1 MTDLAF
7 TDAADLVALYGRRE
21 ASPLEALDA
30 CLERI
35 DAVNGVLNAYVTVDR
50 EGAREAA
57 ARLTDAAGHRAAARR
72 AGRHQGPDRDG
83 RACARRTARPSTPTT
98 CPTSTRCWSS
108 GCAHAGAIIVGKTNT
123 PEFGAGANTFNDVFG
138 ATRNPW
144 DPALTCGGS
153 SGGSAVA
160 LAAGMSP
167 ICEGSDL
174 GGSLRTPASFCGV
187 VGFRTT
193 AGLVPSWPDSL
204 PFDGLA
210 VTGPMSRS
218 VADCALMLSVIAGPD
233 DRDPLSYDVDT
244 SAYAA
249 AVREP
254 SVDGWRVAFTPD
266 LDGLLPV
273 DPEVAAICEE
283 AVRTL
288 GRLGARTEHA
298 SPDFTDLQAIVRAT
312 RGLSMVVYHDDHI
325 RDHGDVL
332 QAGLRGNI
340 EQGLALTS
348 QEIADGL
355 RRRSALWEQVRGVH
369 GRPRPA
375 VPPHR
380 PRSCRSPVE
389 RPYPTEIAGRTMENY
404 TQWLSLAYAIT
415 VTGLPV
421 ISLPVGF
428 TAAGLPVGLQIVGR
442 RRREADVLR
451 AAAALERELA
461 LDRRP
466 PRSYDA

>member
-7 TDAADLVALYGRRE
+7 TDATDLIALYGRRE

-50 EGAREAA
+50 DGAREAA
-57 ARLTDAAGHRAAARR
+57 AKLTDATGTGPLHGVPVGIKDLTETAGMRTTYGSTIY
-72 AGRHQGPDRDG
+72 AGNVPDVDALLVERLRD
-83 RACARRTARPSTPTT
+83 
-98 CPTSTRCWSS
+98 
-108 GCAHAGAIIVGKTNT
+108 AGAIILGKTNT

-153 SGGSAVA
+153 SGGSAVV

-273 DPEVAAICEE
+273 DAEVAAICEE

-288 GRLGARTEHA
+288 ARLGARTEQA
-298 SPDFTDLQAIVRAT
+298 SPDFTDLCAIVRAT

-325 RDHGDVL
+325 RDHGDAL

-355 RRRSALWEQVRGVH
+355 RRRSALWEQVRGFMA
-369 GRPRPA
+369 GRDLLCLPTAPV
-375 VPPHR
+375 VPF
-380 PRSCRSPVE
+380 PVE
-389 RPYPTEIAGRTMENY
+389 QPYPTEIAGHRMENY
-404 TQWLSLAYAIT
+404 TQWLSLTYAIT

>member
-1 MTDLAF
+1 MRTTYGSTIYADNVPDV
-7 TDAADLVALYGRRE
+7 DALLV
-21 ASPLEALDA
+21 
-30 CLERI
+30 ER
-35 DAVNGVLNAYVTVDR
+35 L
-50 EGAREAA
+50 
-57 ARLTDAAGHRAAARR
+57 RA
-72 AGRHQGPDRDG
+72 
-83 RACARRTARPSTPTT
+83 
-98 CPTSTRCWSS
+98 
-108 GCAHAGAIIVGKTNT
+108 AGAIIVGKTNT

-167 ICEGSDL
+167 LCEGSDL

-249 AVREP
+249 AVRDP

-266 LDGLLPV
+266 LGGLLPV
-273 DPEVAAICEE
+273 DPEVAAICED
-283 AVRTL
+283 AARTL
-288 GRLGARTEHA
+288 GRLGARVEGA
-298 SPDFTDLQAIVRAT
+298 SPDFADLQAIVRAT

-348 QEIADGL
+348 PRTSPTGSAAG
-355 RRRSALWEQVRGVH
+355 RRCGSRCGSSWPAASCCASPPLPSSRS
-369 GRPRPA
+369 
-375 VPPHR
+375 
-380 PRSCRSPVE
+380 RSSSPT
-389 RPYPTEIAGRTMENY
+389 RREIAGRTMENY
-404 TQWLSLAYAIT
+404 THWLSLTYAIT

-466 PRSYDA
+466 PRRYDA

>member
-1 MTDLAF
+1 VTDLAF
-7 TDAADLVALYGRRE
+7 TDAAELVELYRRRD
-21 ASPLEALDA
+21 ASPLEAVDA

-35 DAVNGVLNAYVTVDR
+35 DAVDGVLNAYVTLDR

-57 ARLTDAAGHRAAARR
+57 RR
-72 AGRHQGPDRDG
+72 AGDTPVAGPLHGVPVGIKDLTETAGMRTTYGSTIYADNVPDVDALLVERLRD
-83 RACARRTARPSTPTT
+83 
-98 CPTSTRCWSS
+98 
-108 GCAHAGAIIVGKTNT
+108 AGAIILGKTNT
-123 PEFGAGANTFNDVFG
+123 PEFGAGANTFNAVFG

-167 ICEGSDL
+167 LCEGSDL

-193 AGLVPSWPDSL
+193 AGLVPSWPDGL
-204 PFDGLA
+204 PWDGLA
-210 VTGPMSRS
+210 VTGPMSRT

-233 DRDPLSYDVDT
+233 DRAPLSYDVDT
-244 SAYAA
+244 SAFTA

-254 SVDGWRVAFTPD
+254 SVAGWRVAFTPD

-273 DPEVAAICEE
+273 DAEVAEICEQ

-288 GRLGARTEHA
+288 ATLGARTEHA
-298 SPDFTDLQAIVRAT
+298 SPDFRDVRTIVRAT
-312 RGLSMVVYHDDHI
+312 RGLSMVVHHDDHY
-325 RDHGDVL
+325 RDHADAL

-340 EQGLALTS
+340 ELGLSLTS
-348 QEIADGL
+348 PQIADGL
-355 RRRSALWEQVRGVH
+355 RRRTALWEQVRGFMADRELLCLPTAPVV
-369 GRPRPA
+369 PFA
-375 VPPHR
+375 V
-380 PRSCRSPVE
+380 E
-389 RPYPTEIAGRTMENY
+389 QPYPTEIAGRRMEDY
-404 TQWLSLAYAIT
+404 TEWLSLTYAIT

-428 TAAGLPVGLQIVGR
+428 TAAGLPVGMQIVGR
-442 RRREADVLR
+442 RRREVDVLR

-466 PRSYDA
+466 PRSYPA

>member
-1 MTDLAF
+1 VTDLAF
-7 TDAADLVALYGRRE
+7 TDAAELVELYRRRD

-35 DAVNGVLNAYVTVDR
+35 DAVDGVLNAYVTVDR
-50 EGAREAA
+50 DGAREAA
-57 ARLTDAAGHRAAARR
+57 RQAADGPVTGPLHGVPVGIKDLTETAGLRTTFGSTIYTDNVPDVDALLVTRL
-72 AGRHQGPDRDG
+72 RD
-83 RACARRTARPSTPTT
+83 
-98 CPTSTRCWSS
+98 
-108 GCAHAGAIIVGKTNT
+108 AGAIVLGKTNT
-123 PEFGAGANTFNDVFG
+123 PEFGAGANTFNAVFG

-167 ICEGSDL
+167 LCEGSDL

-193 AGLVPSWPDSL
+193 PGLVPSWPDSL

-218 VADCALMLSVIAGPD
+218 VGDCALMLSVMAGPD
-233 DRDPLSYDVDT
+233 DRAPLSYDVDT
-244 SAYAA
+244 SAFAA

-254 SVDGWRVAFTPD
+254 SVAGWRVAFTPD
-266 LDGLLPV
+266 LAGLLPV
-273 DPEVAAICEE
+273 DPEVAEICEQ

-288 GRLGARTEHA
+288 AALGARTEHA
-298 SPDFTDLQAIVRAT
+298 SPDFRDVRAIVRAT
-312 RGLSMVVYHDDHI
+312 RGLSMVTYHEDHY
-325 RDHGDVL
+325 RDHAADL
-332 QAGLRGNI
+332 QAGVRGNI
-340 EQGLALTS
+340 EQGLSLTAP
-348 QEIADGL
+348 QIADGL
-355 RRRSALWEQVRGVH
+355 RRRTALWEQVRGFMAD
-369 GRPRPA
+369 RELLC
-375 VPPHR
+375 VPTAPVL
-380 PRSCRSPVE
+380 PFPVE
-389 RPYPTEIAGRTMENY
+389 QRYPTQIAGREMEDY
-404 TQWLSLAYAIT
+404 TEWLSLTYAIT
-415 VTGLPV
+415 LTGLPV

-428 TAAGLPVGLQIVGR
+428 TAAGLPVGMQMVGR
-442 RRREADVLR
+442 RRREVDVLC

-466 PRSYDA
+466 PRSYPA

>member
-1 MTDLAF
+1 VTDLAF
-7 TDAADLVALYGRRE
+7 TDAAELVALYQRRE
-21 ASPLEALDA
+21 ATPLEALDA

-35 DAVNGVLNAYVTVDR
+35 DAVNGVLNAYVTIDR
-50 EGAREAA
+50 EGARAA
-57 ARLTDAAGHRAAARR
+57 ALKATDTPVGGPLHGVPVGIKDLTETAGMRTTFGSTIYADNVPDVDAVLVERLR
-72 AGRHQGPDRDG
+72 
-83 RACARRTARPSTPTT
+83 S
-98 CPTSTRCWSS
+98 
-108 GCAHAGAIIVGKTNT
+108 AGAIILGKTNT
-123 PEFGAGANTFNDVFG
+123 PEFGAGANTFNAVFG

-167 ICEGSDL
+167 LCEGSDL
-174 GGSLRTPASFCGV
+174 GGSLRTPASFGGV

-233 DRDPLSYDVDT
+233 DRAPLSYEVDT
-244 SAYAA
+244 TAFAE

-273 DPEVAAICEE
+273 DAEVAAICEE

-298 SPDFTDLQAIVRAT
+298 SPDFSDLLAIVRAT
-312 RGLSMVVYHDDHI
+312 RGLSMVVHHDDHL
-325 RDHGDVL
+325 RDHRDVL

-340 EQGLALTS
+340 EQGLALTA

-355 RRRSALWEQVRGVH
+355 RRRSALWEQVRGFMAD
-369 GRPRPA
+369 RELLCLPTAP
-375 VPPHR
+375 VPPFA
-380 PRSCRSPVE
+380 VE
-389 RPYPTEIAGRTMENY
+389 QPYPTEIAGRKMESY
-404 TQWLSLAYAIT
+404 TQWLSLTYAIT

-442 RRREADVLR
+442 RRREVDVLR